1 MGADLMR
8 TEVAPQATDWAAF
21 EPTSFSFTILRALNL
36 KGPMYAGTADPGRV
50 AQRRAKNR
58 VARRSRRINRR

>member
-1 MGADLMR
+1 MR

-21 EPTSFSFTILRALNL
+21 EPSTFSFAILRALNL

-50 AQRRAKNR
+50 ERRRAKNR
-58 VARRSRRINRR
+58 LARASRRINRR